1 MNSISEKIKLLR
13 PLLIFLIVTTH
24 IQGSLYRPD
33 LINIELEW
41 SSFLHSYLSGIIA
54 VSALPLLSVISGYL
68 AAYTYKKYSY
78 FQTLKDKTNRILI
91 PMLFWNLVLA
101 LYIYNFQSD
110 GIDFRKDLILYPFNL
125 DVWLYATTGIFRLP
139 ANPPLYFLKELFTCF
154 LLLPIFFNISK
165 NKALTALVLATIAY
179 MSVKNIDLG
188 FLHRVDIYAF
198 FLIGLFINN
207 NNIKENYEKYFT
219 KKSKALY
226 LFFFII
232 STLTLNLYAFKEE
245 NSNFIYYIK
254 LVTLVG
260 PLAFWILSEHISGIL
275 KYFLIWLSPISFSV
289 FLGHIL
295 ILNLYWSIWINNL
308 KINPIKSHY
317 WIYWLTSFILCYLLM
332 GILNLIYKNLKN
344 YKH

>member
-41 SSFLHSYLSGIIA
+41 SSFFHSYLSGIIA

-78 FQTLKDKTNRILI
+78 FQTLKDKINRILI

-101 LYIYNFQSD
+101 LYIYNFQSN

-125 DVWLYATTGIFRLP
+125 DVWFYATTGILRLP

-154 LLLPIFFNISK
+154 LLLPIFFNISN
-165 NKALTALVLATIAY
+165 NKALTALAITAIAY
-179 MSVKNIDLG
+179 MSVNNINLG

-207 NNIKENYEKYFT
+207 NNIRENYEKYFT
-219 KKSKALY
+219 KKIKTLY
-226 LFFFII
+226 LILFVILT
-232 STLTLNLYAFKEE
+232 STLNLYAFKEE

-254 LVTLVG
+254 LITLVG
-260 PLAFWILSEHISGIL
+260 PLAFWILSEHISGLL
-275 KYFLIWLSPISFSV
+275 KCFLLWLSPISFSV

-332 GILNLIYKNLKN
+332 GILNFIYKNLKN